1 MSAEKNQAVRIVSAN
16 EAGNRFVPE
25 KCINIQAEF
34 LDDPHP
40 LVHEVPDTF
49 IQTGIFSSPKLR
61 VCLYG
66 QLNGEPVLVPV
77 SERKTSFG
85 TTAYKEDRERAE
97 SLMRDWTHFG

>member
-40 LVHEVPDTF
+40 LAHEVPDTF

-66 QLNGEPVLVPV
+66 QLNGNRCWYRYPNGRLPSGPLPTKRTEN
-77 SERKTSFG
+77 G
-85 TTAYKEDRERAE
+85 QRA
-97 SLMRDWTHFG
+97 

>member
-40 LVHEVPDTF
+40 LAHEVPDTF
-49 IQTGIFSSPKLR
+49 IQTGISVRQSFVYVSMDSSMVNRCWYRYPNGRLPSGPLPTKR
-61 VCLYG
+61 TENG
-66 QLNGEPVLVPV
+66 Q
-77 SERKTSFG
+77 
-85 TTAYKEDRERAE
+85 RA
-97 SLMRDWTHFG
+97 